1 MKWIIRVTH
10 QDDMALSTT
19 CEYVIMEDALEGALI
34 DLRLEL
40 FKEMVKRVED
50 KLKEKNTKGS
60 ATHPKGK

>member
-10 QDDMALSTT
+10 EDDQRHATT
-19 CEYVIMEDALEGALI
+19 VQYVIMEDALEDALI

-50 KLKEKNTKGS
+50 KLKEKKT
-60 ATHPKGK
+60 